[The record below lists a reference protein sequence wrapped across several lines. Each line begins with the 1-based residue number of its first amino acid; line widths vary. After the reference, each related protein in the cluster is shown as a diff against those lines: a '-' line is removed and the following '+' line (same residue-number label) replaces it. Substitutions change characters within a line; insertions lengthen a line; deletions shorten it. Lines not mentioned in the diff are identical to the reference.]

1 MFNQNFIKFF
11 VALAASFLTALIGS
25 VLTMPAITTWYQ
37 TINKPSF
44 TPPNWLF
51 GPAWTI
57 LFLLM
62 AISWFLILKNGLT
75 SKYYKTANYIFL
87 VQLILNIFWSFLF
100 FYIQSPFLAML
111 EIIAFWLILVLNF
124 YYFYRINKKAAWLF
138 VPYIAWVSFAAFL
151 TYSIWRLN

>member
-1 MFNQNFIKFF
+1 MPNQNFKKFF
-11 VALAASFLTALIGS
+11 IALDVTFLTALIGS
-25 VLTMPAITTWYQ
+25 VLTMPAIATWYQ

-62 AISWFLILKNGLT
+62 AISWFLILKNGT
-75 SKYYKTANYIFL
+75 ASKYYKTANYIFIT
-87 VQLILNIFWSFLF
+87 QLLLNIFWSFLF

-111 EIIAFWLILVLNF
+111 EVIAFWLILILNF
-124 YYFYRINKKAAWLF
+124 DYFYRINKKAAWLF

-151 TYSIWRLN
+151 TYSVWRLN